1 MTYDDTELD
10 TLRAE
15 SPIGIEEAD
24 GWSLLAV
31 IEYPLREHIYA
42 NHRMEALSLSRQRWF
57 L

>member
-1 MTYDDTELD
+1 MTYGDHEVEEL
-10 TLRAE
+10 RNE

-31 IEYPLREHIYA
+31 IEFPLREHLYA
-42 NHRMEALSLSRQRWF
+42 NHRMEAISLSRQRWF